1 MFNAYC
7 YIDVDSQKNLQEP
20 GLGLQEGFQEPR
32 IGESPHFQEQ
42 KIDSLAPFPG
52 QSSGKTL
59 PFPGH
64 FISGLPQLNIGVLGL
79 LPELSIGAV
88 EPFLDQSNSSLEFF
102 PRQAQAINSQ
112 AEFLKEQV
120 MYRLDQLRKQI
131 NGPSS
136 QLQEQN
142 QVIQRKSWNPKGLWF
157 TAKSRGIMYSHFQ
170 KKKKHSSSN
179 RVISNIKFN
188 PDVGS
193 QKIMQVERNGLPTQK
208 MPPRYPR
215 GSFLWHQSNLII
227 QNYEPLTAIPILTQV
242 YKWIWSSN

>member
-1 MFNAYC
+1 MFNTYC

-64 FISGLPQLNIGVLGL
+64 FISGLPQQNIGVLGL
-79 LPELSIGAV
+79 LPELSIAAV

-136 QLQEQN
+136 RLREQN
-142 QVIQRKSWNPKGLWF
+142 QVIQRKSWNPKDLWF

-170 KKKKHSSSN
+170 KKKK
-179 RVISNIKFN
+179 K
-188 PDVGS
+188 
-193 QKIMQVERNGLPTQK
+193 T
-208 MPPRYPR
+208 
-215 GSFLWHQSNLII
+215 
-227 QNYEPLTAIPILTQV
+227 
-242 YKWIWSSN
+242 